1 VKEMFLYL
9 LKNFDDSILVYIS
22 DKLNVSYTDAYK
34 IAITYFACLLSSGK
48 VSLKDVTEDD

>member
-1 VKEMFLYL
+1 MFLYL